1 MRDPVTGFDY
11 PGHWVSACRE
21 AGLLAM
27 VESGLAVLTSTGTV
41 LRRGFS
47 TGTTAAAAC
56 KAAVLSLRSACDQV
70 LVTIPCG
77 LTVEVP
83 VSARNGRAMAAKY
96 AGDYPGDLTAG
107 IRFVAEAQVTV
118 DGSTRFITGPG
129 IGRFARD
136 TARYRKGAP
145 AISPPAQ
152 EYIDRAIGEAIAMI
166 GIPGVTVRLSAPE
179 GVLVGP
185 RTLNPRVGVEEGI
198 SVLGTTGLV
207 EPWDDHLAASVRE
220 RVAGHDRV
228 VLTTGRIGLRY
239 ARLLFPRYEVV
250 LAGARLDEA
259 LGARSGEM
267 ILCGLPGLILRYA
280 DPGILE
286 GTGCNTVEELA
297 GTPAFAGSFSR
308 AMAGFSQR
316 YPGVRVVCVDRQGAV
331 IADSA
336 CCAGSPPGNSGG
348 DDQ

>member
-1 MRDPVTGFDY
+1 MQDPVTGFEY

-21 AGLLAM
+21 ARLLAM
-27 VESGLAVLTSTGTV
+27 VESGLAVLTSTGMV

-56 KAAVLSLRSACDQV
+56 KAAVLSLRSACEQV
-70 LVTIPCG
+70 RVTIPCG
-77 LTVEVP
+77 LTVQVP
-83 VSARNGRAMAAKY
+83 VSARNGRATAAKY

-107 IRFVAEAQVTV
+107 IRFVAEAQVTG
-118 DGSTRFITGPG
+118 DGSTRFETGPG

-145 AISPPAQ
+145 AISPPTQ
-152 EYIDRAIGEAIAMI
+152 EYIDQAIGDAIAMI

-185 RTLNPRVGVEEGI
+185 RTLNPRVGVEGGI

-207 EPWDDHLAASVRE
+207 EPWDDHLVASVRE

-239 ARLLFPRYEVV
+239 ARLLFPRYEAV

-259 LGARSGEM
+259 LGARTGEM

-316 YPGVRVVCVDRQGAV
+316 HPGVRVVCVNRQGAV

-336 CCAGSPPGNSGG
+336 CCAGDTPGNS
-348 DDQ
+348 DER